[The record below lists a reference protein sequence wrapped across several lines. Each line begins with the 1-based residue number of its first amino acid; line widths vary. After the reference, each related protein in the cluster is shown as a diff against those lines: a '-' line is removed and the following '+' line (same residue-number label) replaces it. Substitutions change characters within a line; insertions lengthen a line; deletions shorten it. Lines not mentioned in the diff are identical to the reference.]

1 MHVKSKVT
9 AFLILFIT
17 NILLLILGNPILLLI
32 SSLALLILII
42 CKSKVSYF
50 SELSFILWFSYL
62 QGIFHKVVG
71 VTGSTLAWAG
81 VTMPFYFNE
90 LSIASVSF
98 LLTMLWFVWF
108 TGLISNE
115 KRLYLYNNRITYQT
129 AVLLQ
134 ITSVILVILV
144 FPSIP
149 TFKMDIALRRTQ
161 GLSGLYGFLLIALI
175 LASLTIDQ
183 SFKHKKMNLIYLFI
197 VVWVFGHA
205 ERVEVLGFLS
215 YYAIKTLNYYD
226 FGNVRRTI
234 ARAHKRKIFFGGVAV
249 LLLAMW
255 IGMTRMSDISHV
267 NLGLILYNLLVQ
279 PTCGDVVYVFNCATD
294 LWKNGNVVHG
304 LTYIDYLL
312 QLIPGS
318 TSAYSPAVVIMKYY
332 TTMGGGLFYTEPMMN
347 FGILGVVFFNIE
359 FCVVMNLIL
368 KKSNRYRTFFWIP
381 IVIEVFRTCWY
392 GRSGWILAAFI
403 EVPLL
408 YIIIFSILQKRK
420 NCVQ

>member
-1 MHVKSKVT
+1 MNVISKVI

-62 QGIFHKVVG
+62 QGILHKVVG

-90 LSIASVSF
+90 LSIASISF

-108 TGLISNE
+108 TGLICNE

-134 ITSVILVILV
+134 IISVILVILV

-149 TFKMDIALRRTQ
+149 TFKMDTALRRTQ

-197 VVWVFGHA
+197 VFWVFGHA

-226 FGNVRRTI
+226 FGNVRRAI
-234 ARAHKRKIFFGGVAV
+234 ARRRKSTIFFGGIVV
-249 LLLAMW
+249 IILAAW
-255 IGMTRMSDISHV
+255 IGMTRMSGITHV
-267 NLGLILYNLLVQ
+267 SLGLILYNLLVQ
-279 PTCGDVVYVFNCATD
+279 PTCGDIVYVFNCATD
-294 LWKNGNVVHG
+294 LWKNGNAVHG

-318 TSAYSPAVVIMKYY
+318 PDTYSSAVTIMKYY

-347 FGILGVVFFNIE
+347 FGIIGVILFNIE
-359 FCVVMNLIL
+359 FCAIMLFIL
-368 KKSNRYRTFFWIP
+368 KKVNRYRTFFWIP

-392 GRSGWILAAFI
+392 GRAGWILAGFI

-420 NCVQ
+420 KGVQ

>member
-1 MHVKSKVT
+1 MNVKSKVT
-9 AFLILFIT
+9 AFLIIFIT

-62 QGIFHKVVG
+62 QGILHKVVG

-215 YYAIKTLNYYD
+215 YYAIKTLNHYD
-226 FGNVRRTI
+226 FENVRRTI

-267 NLGLILYNLLVQ
+267 NLGLILYNLVVQ

-294 LWKNGNVVHG
+294 LWKNGNAVHG

-312 QLIPGS
+312 QLFPGS

-359 FCVVMNLIL
+359 FCVVMNFIL

-408 YIIIFSILQKRK
+408 YIIIYSVLQHRK
-420 NCVQ
+420 TYAI